1 MSSNNL
7 NLQLTDSF
15 QEGNGPTHNFQGET
29 QRGHGPEMWGMTLEQ
44 IKHVLDLARSEKHP
58 CGLDNWSTMRDVV
71 KCFIKPATNK
81 LGVGYALAIN
91 QAKPLKAAVM
101 VSVSLTIQYNHCFF
115 FIFKHLLTLSIF
127 YALSY
132 TYLLHRAVCNVQS

>member
-15 QEGNGPTHNFQGET
+15 QEGNGPTQNFQGET

-44 IKHVLDLARSEKHP
+44 IKHVLDLVRKHP
-58 CGLDNWSTMRDVV
+58 CLHRFSTMRDVV
-71 KCFIKPATNK
+71 KYIIKPATNK